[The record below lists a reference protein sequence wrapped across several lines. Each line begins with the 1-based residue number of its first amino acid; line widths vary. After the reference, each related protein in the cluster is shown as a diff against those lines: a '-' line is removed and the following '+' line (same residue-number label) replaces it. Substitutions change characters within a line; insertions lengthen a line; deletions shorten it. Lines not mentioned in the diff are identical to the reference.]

1 MKQFD
6 IVSFDAGL
14 CKKELDAFDTL
25 LRTRQNLA
33 ESKHVRPFFTKS
45 RQLSAFLGTYALGMA
60 RPNRLAYEFE
70 LAGDFCADMVVGNW
84 ERKIFCMIEFE
95 EGGANSVFAPKG
107 RRSTR
112 EWSLRLDHGFSQLVD
127 WFYKVDDIRKTDGF
141 ARVFGDSS
149 ASFCGLL
156 VIGRSSGL
164 SEDDLRRLRWRSQ
177 RVLVDNHAI
186 QCITYDQLYMDLSLV
201 LSQIQPDLTV

>member
-1 MKQFD
+1 MKQFAN
-6 IVSFDAGL
+6 VSFDAAL
-14 CKKELDAFDTL
+14 CKKELDAFDKL
-25 LRTRQNLA
+25 LRTRKSLA
-33 ESKHVRPFFTKS
+33 ESKHVRPFFSKS

-70 LAGDFCADMVVGNW
+70 LAGDFCAGMVVGNW
-84 ERKIFCMIEFE
+84 ERKTFCMIEFE
-95 EGGANSVFAPKG
+95 AGSVSSIFAPK
-107 RRSTR
+107 RQRSTR
-112 EWSLRLDHGFSQLVD
+112 EWSSRFDHGFSQLVD

-149 ASFCGLL
+149 ATFCGLL

-164 SEDDLRRLRWRSQ
+164 SEDDRRRLRWRSQ
-177 RVLVDNHAI
+177 HVLKDNHAI
-186 QCITYDQLYMDLSLV
+186 QCITYDQMYADLRLL